1 MEKEFSNIIKTII
14 YFGIYALVVGVVKN
28 SYIINMFD
36 EELQQIIGISSYT
49 SMTIALL
56 ISCIVLG
63 IIGYIGFIVLD
74 LFKANIDKGEFSIA
88 YANFIYVFFFSEA
101 VKLLLVLFVLDY
113 EFQDLIVDDSF
124 NEQLTHTHWYYL
136 RRITE
141 TLTVIVGLIIFLCS
155 FKGLLKT
162 KKLVQVVSFS
172 LVIGACI
179 FVSNMKWI

>member
-1 MEKEFSNIIKTII
+1 MEKDLSYIIKTII
-14 YFGIYALVVGVVKN
+14 YFGVFSLVVGVVKN
-28 SYIINMFD
+28 SYIVSMFD

-49 SMTIALL
+49 SMTVALL
-56 ISCIVLG
+56 VSCMVLG
-63 IIGYIGFIVLD
+63 LVGYIGFIILD
-74 LFKANIDKGEFSIA
+74 LFKTNIDKGEFSIA

-124 NEQLTHTHWYYL
+124 NEQLKHTHWYYL
-136 RRITE
+136 NSITE
-141 TLTVIVGLIIFLCS
+141 TLTVVVGLIIFLCS

-172 LVIGACI
+172 LVIGGCI
-179 FVSNMKWI
+179 FMSNMKWM